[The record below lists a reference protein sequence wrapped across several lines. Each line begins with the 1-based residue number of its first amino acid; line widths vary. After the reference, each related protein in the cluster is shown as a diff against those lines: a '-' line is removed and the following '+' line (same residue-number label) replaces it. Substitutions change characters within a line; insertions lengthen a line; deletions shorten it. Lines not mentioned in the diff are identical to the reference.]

1 MEDIISKFNLP
12 SYIKGKSFA
21 EASKIINKRSGD
33 RTDVESV
40 ETKRELLDRLKQA
53 QEFVKSQEEP
63 QQGPSHQMPDG
74 SMMPGESHGEE
85 APQSTYAYGGGVD
98 QLKLNQM
105 NTGGPTGGMF
115 DQFANANM
123 GGTGFQAGGAGA
135 AGAGAA
141 GGAAGGLSG
150 GAGSAI
156 SAGGTMV
163 GNLLKQKDPADSVIA
178 GDAEQ
183 NAQMDQI
190 QSGVAAAFGPV
201 GMAVD
206 GASKLVEGVGD
217 RIGGDTG
224 AYIAGI
230 ASPQKAIA
238 ATFQNKDASTGQKA
252 LSVIPGVGGIVAK
265 NLADE
270 AASEAHMEEVAAKH
284 TEKDSIFANGG
295 YTSKNMG
302 QRKMEEGG
310 FGNTETA
317 LQKMLRIAK
326 EKAASGIEEGFGGTG
341 TDYSSGLSNPTQF
354 KGMDG
359 RGKTYG
365 DTQLG
370 ANGVKIGDEVLP
382 SKDYKPGEQYDGK
395 SGGDDSDKKKKG
407 SPLEALR
414 YAPSLMNMAQ
424 LAKLKKDGADVETL
438 GRLNTRYDP
447 QQVDEKAMQNAIAGQ
462 TSANR
467 SAITNSGSG
476 SAAATRAN
484 LLANNLQ
491 GTKALSSAQL
501 AANQANA
508 QDNVRGQN
516 FNMGVDKTN
525 LSQDNSEKD
534 INARN
539 KGAYDTQMS
548 QLMSSLGDSAGAIGK
563 EEMLKKFPELMG
575 MDYNWKGK
583 FKTSAYGGYIKK
595 KKK

>member
-21 EASKIINKRSGD
+21 EASMLINKKSGD
-33 RTDVESV
+33 RTDPESV
-40 ETKRELLDRLKQA
+40 ETKRELMERLKDA
-53 QEFVKSQEEP
+53 QEYTKSMEQQSANPEGNGMIPEET
-63 QQGPSHQMPDG
+63 S
-74 SMMPGESHGEE
+74 
-85 APQSTYAYGGGVD
+85 QSAYAYGGGVE

-105 NTGGPTGGMF
+105 FGGGGVP
-115 DQFANANM
+115 
-123 GGTGFQAGGAGA
+123 GGAEGLS
-135 AGAGAA
+135 AGAGA
-141 GGAAGGLSG
+141 G
-150 GAGSAI
+150 I
-156 SAGGTMV
+156 SAGGSLL
-163 GNLLKQKDPADSVIA
+163 GGLLKQKDPADSVIA
-178 GDAEQ
+178 GDPEQ
-183 NAQMDQI
+183 NAQMDQL
-190 QSGVAAAFGPV
+190 QSTVATAFGPV

-217 RIGGDTG
+217 RIGGDAG
-224 AYIAGI
+224 AYVAGI
-230 ASPQKAIA
+230 AAPHKAIA
-238 ATFQNKDASTGQKA
+238 ATLQNKDASTGQKA

-270 AASEAHMEEVAAKH
+270 AASEAHMEQVAAKH
-284 TEKDSIFANGG
+284 TQKDSIFAHGG

-310 FGNTETA
+310 FGETETP
-317 LQKMLRIAK
+317 LQKMLREAK
-326 EKAASGIEEGFGGTG
+326 EAAAAGTEAGFKGTG
-341 TDYSSGLSNPTQF
+341 TDYSAGLSNPTQF
-354 KGMDG
+354 KGADG
-359 RGKTYG
+359 RTSTYG
-365 DTQLG
+365 DLG
-370 ANGVKIGDEVLP
+370 
-382 SKDYKPGEQYDGK
+382 SKQSAELSSGKMNDSEGEKEG
-395 SGGDDSDKKKKG
+395 SKKKG

-414 YAPSLMNMAQ
+414 YAPSLMNLAQ
-424 LAKLKKDGADVETL
+424 LAKLKKDGFDTETL

-516 FNMGVDKTN
+516 FNMGVDRTN
-525 LSQDNSEKD
+525 LTQDNSEKD

-539 KGAYDTQMS
+539 KGAYDSQMS
-548 QLMSSLGDSAGAIGK
+548 QLMASLGDSAGAIGK

-575 MDYNWKGK
+575 MNYNRKGK
-583 FKTSAYGGYIKK
+583 FKTAAYGGYTKK

>member
-53 QEFVKSQEEP
+53 QEFVKSQEQEQ
-63 QQGPSHQMPDG
+63 QQGPMHQMPDG

-105 NTGGPTGGMF
+105 FGGGGVPPI
-115 DQFANANM
+115 DPSA
-123 GGTGFQAGGAGA
+123 
-135 AGAGAA
+135 AA
-141 GGAAGGLSG
+141 GGGMSG
-150 GAGSAI
+150 GMGAGI
-156 SAGGTMV
+156 STGGALM
-163 GNLLKQKDPADSVIA
+163 GGLLKQKDPADSVIA
-178 GDAEQ
+178 GDPEQ

-190 QSGVAAAFGPV
+190 QSGVASAFGPV

-224 AYIAGI
+224 AYVAGI
-230 ASPQKAIA
+230 AAPHKAIA
-238 ATFQNKDASTGQKA
+238 ATFQNKDATTGQKA

-265 NLADE
+265 NLADD
-270 AASEAHMEEVAAKH
+270 AAADAHRDEVSARH
-284 TEKDSIFANGG
+284 TQKDSIFANGG
-295 YTSKNMG
+295 YTSKDMG
-302 QRKMEEGG
+302 QRKMAEGG
-310 FGNTETA
+310 FGEETA
-317 LQKMLRIAK
+317 FQKMVREAK
-326 EKAASGIEEGFGGTG
+326 ERAAAGTEAGFKGTG
-341 TDYSSGLSNPTQF
+341 TDYSAGLSNPTQF

-370 ANGVKIGDEVLP
+370 ANGVKIGDKSIQSE
-382 SKDYKPGEQYDGK
+382 DYEPGKQYDGK
-395 SGGDDSDKKKKG
+395 SGGDDSDNKKKG

-414 YAPSLMNMAQ
+414 YAPSVMNLAQ
-424 LAKLKKDGADVETL
+424 LAKLKKDGYDTETL
-438 GRLNTRYDP
+438 GRLNTRYKP
-447 QQVDEKAMQNAIAGQ
+447 NQVDEKAMQNAISGQ

-491 GTKALSSAQL
+491 GTKALSAAQL

-508 QDNVRGQN
+508 QDNVRAQN
-516 FNMGVDKTN
+516 FNMNIDKTN
-525 LSQDNSEKD
+525 LSQSNSQKD

-548 QLMSSLGDSAGAIGK
+548 QLMASLGDSAGAIGK
-563 EEMLKKFPELMG
+563 EEMMKKFPELMG

-583 FKTSAYGGYIKK
+583 FKTAAYGGYTKK
-595 KKK
+595 KKKY